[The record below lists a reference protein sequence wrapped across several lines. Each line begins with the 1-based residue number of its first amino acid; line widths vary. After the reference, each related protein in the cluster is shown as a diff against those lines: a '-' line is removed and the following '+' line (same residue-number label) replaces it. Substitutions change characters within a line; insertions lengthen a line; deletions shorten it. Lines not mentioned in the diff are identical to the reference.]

1 MVDML
6 DTVVPQATVIGSMLI
21 DERCIGATLAQLW
34 PEDFLDQP
42 YRRLFLAIRKLFG
55 ADKPV
60 DPVTVLDVVK
70 EDPSV
75 QWYDLIK
82 QCLEVTPTAANVG
95 EYVPILRSQARLNRI
110 QALGERVQAAPDL
123 DSAGAYI
130 DQLNALRVERQGVR
144 VTAMDQ
150 ALSAFL
156 ERQQQK
162 VEYIRWGFEELD
174 RGLHVGPG
182 KFVILG
188 GYASHGKTALALSMA
203 WTMAEKYRVG
213 FYSLETD
220 DATLTDRLV
229 SRFALLSMGKIK
241 RRELGEEDFATVAE
255 LSERF
260 IARKLE
266 IVSAA
271 GMTVEDIFASAQS
284 RRYDIIF
291 VDYIQ
296 IIRPAGGKGRTEQVT
311 GISIDLH
318 AKAQTTGITVVG
330 LAQLSRPERDG
341 KTQKAPR
348 MSDLRESGQLEQDAD
363 VVMMLYREVPD
374 DPNSRRVLSIEKN
387 KEGEVGRLFLSFDG
401 DTQTFRR
408 DYNQTP
414 PPERKRA
421 ESEYKQMRFEELPGP
436 DPDMPFQEGK

>member
-6 DTVVPQATVIGSMLI
+6 DTVVTQATVLGSMLI
-21 DERCIGATLAQLW
+21 DEGCIGATLAQLR

-60 DPVTVLDVVK
+60 DPVTVLDEVK
-70 EDPSV
+70 GDPTV
-75 QWYDLIK
+75 QWYDVIR

-95 EYVPILRSQARLNRI
+95 VYVPILRDQARLTRI
-110 QALGERVQAAPDL
+110 QNLGGLVQSSRDL
-123 DSAGAYI
+123 ESAGEYI
-130 DQLNALRVERQGVR
+130 DQLNAQRVERSGVK
-144 VTAMDQ
+144 VTTMEE
-150 ALSAFL
+150 ALASFL
-156 ERQQQK
+156 DRQQQK

-174 RGLHVGPG
+174 QRLHVGPG

-203 WTMAEKYRVG
+203 WIMAEKYRVG

-220 DATLTDRLV
+220 DDTLTDRLV
-229 SRFALLSMGKIK
+229 SHFALISMGKIK
-241 RRELGEEDFATVAE
+241 RRELEAEDFSTVAE
-255 LSERF
+255 LSGRF

-266 IVSAA
+266 IVAAA
-271 GMTVEDIFASAQS
+271 GMTVDDIFASAQS

-296 IIRPAGGKGRTEQVT
+296 IIRPPRGKSRTEQVT
-311 GISIDLH
+311 DISIDLRT
-318 AKAQTTGITVVG
+318 KVQTTGITAVG

-363 VVMMLYREVPD
+363 VIMMLYREAPD
-374 DPNSRRVLSIEKN
+374 DPQSRRVLSIEKN
-387 KEGEVGRLFLSFDG
+387 KEGEVGRIFLRFDG

-414 PPERKRA
+414 PPERKRK
-421 ESEYKQMRFEELPGP
+421 EPEYKQMRFEELPGK
-436 DPDMPFQEGK
+436 DPELPFEEG